1 LENNIVGDSVNA
13 GELMRN
19 VQDLSNKLSYINRG
33 DEFVGEAFK
42 RKYLDK
48 IIKTYGFMDDVW
60 KVWRYGSEF
69 TRYKKAYDL
78 ENKEQQLGL
87 TDKQIEDRVNKDVMS
102 LMHKTSTYYSE
113 IPQFLQKM
121 RYLPAVNTFVT
132 WPYLTLMN
140 SVGTLETAWKE
151 LHTPYLRHIGIQ
163 RASGFIMGVSA
174 LALMANYQNKKKG
187 ISDKVLNAF
196 RRFLPDFWKNDIIT
210 ITKDNKDGTVEY
222 NNTSYMDYYGVIT
235 TPVLMLQRQFKANGT
250 LTSDDLIDA
259 LQEWGGK
266 FIGWD
271 ILFDKV
277 TKLKSNIKDESGRHI
292 YNEQADWTE
301 QFGQMSDFLWEGF
314 EPGTITDARRIY
326 RTYKEGGAWQKQI
339 IGTLTG
345 SQSRSIDPLKSLQYF
360 KLPQLKRDMDEARK
374 IYTDQLYKYNRIKE
388 PTPMD
393 KYYLDGSKERADK
406 ALNKILEESIKD
418 YDAALTVGVD
428 PGKLDDVINDKK
440 LRLDMDVRDAI
451 YSKMPVMLDEEG
463 GITLKIE

>member
-1 LENNIVGDSVNA
+1 
-13 GELMRN
+13 
-19 VQDLSNKLSYINRG
+19 
-33 DEFVGEAFK
+33 
-42 RKYLDK
+42 
-48 IIKTYGFMDDVW
+48 
-60 KVWRYGSEF
+60 
-69 TRYKKAYDL
+69 
-78 ENKEQQLGL
+78 
-87 TDKQIEDRVNKDVMS
+87 
-102 LMHKTSTYYSE
+102 
-113 IPQFLQKM
+113 
-121 RYLPAVNTFVT
+121 
-132 WPYLTLMN
+132 
-140 SVGTLETAWKE
+140 
-151 LHTPYLRHIGIQ
+151 
-163 RASGFIMGVSA
+163 
-174 LALMANYQNKKKG
+174 
-187 ISDKVLNAF
+187 LNAF